1 MIQLFHVYKRYERET
16 TALHDVS
23 MRVERGE
30 FVFLTG
36 ESGAGKSTLLKL
48 LYAAEF
54 PTDGQVL
61 VNNVNTAGLGA
72 SGIAGLRREL
82 GVVFQDFRLI
92 PWYTVYEN
100 VALPLESAGRPR
112 QAARASVLNW
122 LEHVG
127 LAHKRGA
134 YPRQLS
140 GGEQQRAAIARAMVV
155 QPVLVLADEPTGN
168 LDPDITRD
176 VMALFQEVN
185 AHGAT
190 VVFATHDRS
199 LLASFSRRVIA
210 LHRGRIVDQPGGA

>member
-1 MIQLFHVYKRYERET
+1 MIRLFHAYKTYGRNN

-23 MRVERGE
+23 LKVDRGE

-48 LYAAEF
+48 LYAAEL

-61 VNNVNTAGLGA
+61 VNDVNIARLGGAG
-72 SGIAGLRREL
+72 ITRLRREI

-100 VALPLESAGRPR
+100 VALPLEAAGRGR
-112 QAARASVLNW
+112 QSIRASVLNW

-127 LAHKRGA
+127 LAHKHMFH
-134 YPRQLS
+134 PRQLS
-140 GGEQQRAAIARAMVV
+140 GGEQQRVAIARAMVV
-155 QPVLVLADEPTGN
+155 HPVLVLADEPTGN

-176 VMALFQEVN
+176 VINLFHEVN

-190 VVFATHDRS
+190 VVFATHDRN
-199 LLASFSRRVIA
+199 LLRTYHKRILTLHKGRVA
-210 LHRGRIVDQPGGA
+210 E